1 MLGAGLM
8 LLSKGGGASMTLS
21 SDFNSPSG
29 ASPQSTASRTVTVP
43 IGSSGILLLDITA
56 TTGSPNPRYNLNSAG
71 LTAFSDS
78 DLLYVLDGQTLLFN
92 NNVGASSFTMQ
103 LRDNQT
109 GQTVGSAFT
118 VTCS

>member
-43 IGSSGILLLDITA
+43 IGSSGILILDVTG
-56 TTGSPNPRYNLNSAG
+56 TTGSPNLRYNLNSGG
-71 LTAFSDS
+71 LVAFADY
-78 DLLYVLDGQTLLFN
+78 DVIIVLNGQTLLFN
-92 NNVGASSFTMQ
+92 NNVAASSYTMQ
-103 LRDNQT
+103 LRDAET
-109 GQTVGSAFT
+109 GQNVGSAFT
-118 VTCS
+118 ITCS